1 MTLTDQIKILDRK
14 VMQNEALKGKESQL
28 IRQIHVIF

>member
-14 VMQNEALKGKESQL
+14 VMQNEALKVKELQL